1 MAQKTDIEWTDNT
14 WNPVRG
20 CSRVSEGC
28 RNCYAEIM
36 AARFSGPGQWG
47 EGLAEIVRKPDGAID
62 HRWTGKLVA
71 APEHVLLA
79 PLKWKKP
86 RLVFVNST
94 SDLFHENV
102 PDDLIDRVFAVMAL
116 TPHITYQVLTKR
128 PERMLKYMQRRNP
141 NGHHPFMDQA
151 ALMAMTGAWNT
162 PALDLRVEAL
172 PNVWLGVSIEDQAT
186 ADTRIPYLLET
197 PAAIRFVSAE
207 PLLGGI
213 DLESA
218 WHGETALNLECWG
231 DCCWC
236 ERGKPPLHNCRRG
249 RQDNAEIQKG
259 RSGLDWVICGG
270 ESGPGARPMHPEWAR
285 QLRDQCADAG
295 VQFFFKQW
303 GEWLPWQPEHAPFW
317 WSQNGR
323 TEDGHVLFPADIDND
338 PNWDDGLGYV
348 ADGMEHFAFQRVG
361 KGKSGRL
368 LDGVLHD
375 GFPSVRK
382 AA

>member
-62 HRWTGKLVA
+62 HRWTGKLAA

-141 NGHHPFMDQA
+141 NGHHPFLDQA

-162 PALDLRVEAL
+162 PALDLRVVAL
-172 PNVWLGVSIEDQAT
+172 PNVWLGVSIEDQWT
-186 ADTRIPYLLET
+186 AEARLPYLKRT
-197 PAAIRFVSAE
+197 PAAVRFVSAE
-207 PLLGGI
+207 PLLSWL
-213 DLESA
+213 DLSD
-218 WHGETALNLECWG
+218 WLEV
-231 DCCWC
+231 
-236 ERGKPPLHNCRRG
+236 
-249 RQDNAEIQKG
+249 
-259 RSGLDWVICGG
+259 LDWVICGG
-270 ESGPGARPMHPEWAR
+270 ESGPDARPIHPNWPR
-285 QLRDQCADAG
+285 DLRDQCAAAK
-295 VQFFFKQW
+295 VPFFFKQW
-303 GEWLPWQPEHAPFW
+303 GEWLPFGQAGFTRWQAVPRTGSRWLGRAFFNDGNGGPETHNSGVVETVQILKIRDSSAKLCVRLGKKRT
-317 WSQNGR
+317 GR
-323 TEDGHVLFPADIDND
+323 
-338 PNWDDGLGYV
+338 
-348 ADGMEHFAFQRVG
+348 
-361 KGKSGRL
+361 K
-368 LDGVLHD
+368 LDGVVHD
-375 GFPSVRK
+375 GFPFVRE

>member
-62 HRWTGKLVA
+62 HRWTGKLIA

-128 PERMLKYMQRRNP
+128 PERMRTYLTTPLRQ
-141 NGHHPFMDQA
+141 HHIVNAQVQLPS
-151 ALMAMTGAWNT
+151 
-162 PALDLRVEAL
+162 PAPPRGIWPHLPL
-172 PNVWLGVSIEDQAT
+172 PNVWFGVSIEDQVT
-186 ADTRIPYLLET
+186 ADTRVRYLIDT
-197 PAAIRFVSAE
+197 PAAIRFVSVE
-207 PLLGGI
+207 PLLASV
-213 DLESA
+213 DLSP
-218 WHGETALNLECWG
+218 WLVFLN
-231 DCCWC
+231 
-236 ERGKPPLHNCRRG
+236 
-249 RQDNAEIQKG
+249 
-259 RSGLDWVICGG
+259 WVICGG
-270 ESGPGARPMHPEWAR
+270 ESGPDARPLHPDWAR
-285 QLRDQCADAG
+285 QLRDQCAELE
-295 VQFFFKQW
+295 VPFFFKQW
-303 GEWLPWQPEHAPFW
+303 GAWLPLGQSGFTRWQAVPRKGGRWLGRAYFNDGNGGPETHDSGVVETEQVLTIRESSAKLCVRLGKKRA
-317 WSQNGR
+317 GR
-323 TEDGHVLFPADIDND
+323 E
-338 PNWDDGLGYV
+338 
-348 ADGMEHFAFQRVG
+348 
-361 KGKSGRL
+361 